1 MKLIRKPSCF
11 QMELVKSESREGI
24 RSKGINEV
32 PSKEDELEKKPR
44 RDQPKNV
51 TQLES
56 LFYIPQDL
64 STQVSNHQSGHC
76 IQRKQNWQFL
86 LLKGYN
92 LILTIF
98 CRLMSRGWKRLNWV
112 QKKDIRWLRAFQI
125 FPWISDVTLVILFWP
140 SLLTESVI

>member
-24 RSKGINEV
+24 RSKRINEA

-44 RDQPKNV
+44 GDQPKNV

-92 LILTIF
+92 LILTMF
-98 CRLMSRGWKRLNWV
+98 FRLMSRGWKRLNWV